1 MITIVC
7 GTNRPKSRALDV
19 AHHYLQA
26 LETRGLTVELYTLAD
41 LPSDFISTDLYGKRS
56 EAFKP
61 VEVLMQTTDVF
72 LFIVPEYNGSFPG
85 VLKVFIDS
93 MDPKRV
99 FHGKRAALV
108 GVSTG
113 RFGNVR
119 GLDHFSGVLNYLQ
132 IEVMPFR
139 AHLMFI
145 DTKTDEHGSVINEQ
159 ALAEI
164 DKQLNQ
170 FEKFAGSLEGLKK
183 SFISS

>member
-19 AHHYLQA
+19 ARHYQQTLESKEQA
-26 LETRGLTVELYTLAD
+26 VKLYSLAD
-41 LPSDFISTDLYGKRS
+41 LPQDFIATDLYGKRS
-56 EAFKP
+56 EAFRP
-61 VEVLMQTTDVF
+61 VEAQMQATDVF
-72 LFIVPEYNGSFPG
+72 IFVVPEYNGSFPG

-93 MDPKRV
+93 MEPKRV

-119 GLDHFSGVLNYLQ
+119 GLDHFAGVLNYLQ

-159 ALAEI
+159 ALSEI
-164 DKQLNQ
+164 GKQLAQ

-183 SFISS
+183 SFLSS